1 MKYSSSASTQRME
14 LIKIS
19 DLNLTSITKN
29 KLDYNSNM
37 KDELV
42 ALMEEQENQLS
53 NNGKA
58 YLRDEI
64 ARCTSNIEYYTEI
77 LKIIKK

>member
-1 MKYSSSASTQRME
+1 M
-14 LIKIS
+14 KIS

-42 ALMEEQENQLS
+42 ALLEEQENQLS

-64 ARCTSNIEYYTEI
+64 ARCENNIQYYTEI
-77 LKIIKK
+77 LKIIKKIERNDDLSQYQY